1 LDDIRQNFVRP
12 LSDLI
17 SYRNETSAMYRAYDI
32 VIQQA
37 QSNYEWNR
45 IRHGCTTNDLLKF
58 LPSGKGMERYFGEE
72 LPFLPL
78 QTLLHLFLTKNSNLN
93 LQFVQ
98 LFETSSIDEIE
109 LNYKTNLAR
118 QFIMTTKRQ
127 GGLINNKIPCLI
139 SSQIDREIIWIPNE
153 IKTRRIMTN
162 DERIYL
168 NIILLYHG
176 LWKYMLTRKKQWYL
190 KEIDGNDKENIHL
203 EILQRNIN

>member
-1 LDDIRQNFVRP
+1 MDNQIYINLDDIRQNFVRP
-12 LSDLI
+12 LADLI
-17 SYRNETSAMYRAYDI
+17 SYCDQTSAMSRAYNI
-32 VIQQA
+32 VLQQA
-37 QSNYEWNR
+37 QLNYAWAR
-45 IRHGCTTNDLLKF
+45 MRHDLSKF
-58 LPSGKGMERYFGEE
+58 IPSGKEMERYFGEK

-98 LFETSSIDEIE
+98 LFENSSFNEIE

-118 QFIMTTKRQ
+118 QFIITSKRQ
-127 GGLINNKIPCLI
+127 GGLLNNKIPCLI
-139 SSQIDREIIWIPNE
+139 NSQIIWIPNE
-153 IKTRRIMTN
+153 TKTRRIMTN

-190 KEIDGNDKENIHL
+190 KEINENEKENIHL
-203 EILQRNIN
+203 EILQQNLNI